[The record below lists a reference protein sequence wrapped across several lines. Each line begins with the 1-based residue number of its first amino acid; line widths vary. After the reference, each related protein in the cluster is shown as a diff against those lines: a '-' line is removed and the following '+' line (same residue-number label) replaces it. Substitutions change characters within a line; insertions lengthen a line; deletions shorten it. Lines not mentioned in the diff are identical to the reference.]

1 MSGARLVWHPVA
13 ADDMA
18 AFRERAQSIRNLL
31 ARPAGAAA

>member
-13 ADDMA
+13 ADDVT
-18 AFRERAQSIRNLL
+18 AFRERAQSMKNLL